1 VGNAGFWVWGAGLA
15 TRSITD
21 SQIATGPRVDPIVK
35 ALLAPTPMTRVAE

>member
-1 VGNAGFWVWGAGLA
+1 LA